1 MRVSTAHT
9 YDKAIESLQKRQT
22 ELADSQSQLTS
33 GKKVNVP
40 SDDPIAAAR
49 AERALAT
56 IARSDANQRALEA
69 SRNVMQIA
77 ESSMA
82 DAVDLIQ
89 SARESI
95 VSAGNAS
102 FTDAERK
109 SVAKKLQ
116 EIRTQLLTV
125 ANRADGGGGFVF
137 GGQGA
142 DTAPFIDAPGGV
154 QFIGQGGETL
164 AAAGEQMNLTVDGQN
179 VWLKASSGNGV
190 FVSDASA
197 TNTGTGWIN
206 SGSVT
211 NPQANPY
218 LTGLSNAQ
226 YDIDFQVSGGATTYT
241 VNGGPA
247 TPYVSGQAI
256 VFDGMSVSIKGA
268 PANGDKFTVNPS
280 QKNLSVFDA
289 LDSAIQALGASNL
302 NNGQISQAVNKGIAN
317 MDAVLSTMQGAR
329 SGVGETLNRMD
340 GTENR
345 ISATKL
351 AAQTE
356 RSNAED
362 LDMTDAISSFQAKQ
376 SGYDA
381 ALKSYSMVQKMSL
394 FQYLNS

>member
-22 ELADSQSQLTS
+22 DLAAAQAQLTT

-49 AERALAT
+49 AERSLAT
-56 IARSDANQRALEA
+56 IARSDANQRALDA
-69 SRNVMQIA
+69 SRNAMQIA

-89 SARESI
+89 QARETI

-102 FTDAERK
+102 FTDSERK

-142 DTAPFIDAPGGV
+142 DTPPFIDAPGGV
-154 QFIGQGGETL
+154 QFVGKGGETQ
-164 AAAGEQMNLTVDGQN
+164 AAAGEQMNLTIDGEN
-179 VWLKASSGNGV
+179 VWLKANSGNGV
-190 FVSDASA
+190 FTTSA
-197 TNTGTGWIN
+197 TLQSGSTAWVT

-211 NPQANPY
+211 NPSANPY
-218 LTGLSNAQ
+218 LTGLSNAP
-226 YDIDFQVSGGATTYT
+226 YDIDFQVSGGVTTYT

-256 VFDGMSVSIKGA
+256 VFDGMSVTVKGG
-268 PANGDKFTVNPS
+268 PANGDKFTISPS
-280 QKNLSVFDA
+280 QKDLSVFKA
-289 LDSAIQALGASNL
+289 LDNVIATLSASNQ
-302 NNGQISQAVNKGIAN
+302 NNGQVSQAVNKGVAD
-317 MDAVLSTMQGAR
+317 MDSVLSTMQGAR
-329 SGVGETLNRMD
+329 SAVGETLNRMD

-351 AAQTE
+351 AAQSE

-362 LDMTDAISSFQAKQ
+362 LDMTEAISSFQAKQ
-376 SGYDA
+376 TGYDA

>member
-49 AERALAT
+49 AERSLAT

-95 VSAGNAS
+95 VS
-102 FTDAERK
+102 
-109 SVAKKLQ
+109 
-116 EIRTQLLTV
+116 
-125 ANRADGGGGFVF
+125 
-137 GGQGA
+137 A

-206 SGSVT
+206 S
-211 NPQANPY
+211 
-218 LTGLSNAQ
+218 
-226 YDIDFQVSGGATTYT
+226 
-241 VNGGPA
+241 
-247 TPYVSGQAI
+247 
-256 VFDGMSVSIKGA
+256 
-268 PANGDKFTVNPS
+268 
-280 QKNLSVFDA
+280 
-289 LDSAIQALGASNL
+289 
-302 NNGQISQAVNKGIAN
+302 
-317 MDAVLSTMQGAR
+317 
-329 SGVGETLNRMD
+329 
-340 GTENR
+340 
-345 ISATKL
+345 
-351 AAQTE
+351 
-356 RSNAED
+356 
-362 LDMTDAISSFQAKQ
+362 
-376 SGYDA
+376 
-381 ALKSYSMVQKMSL
+381 
-394 FQYLNS
+394 

>member
-9 YDKAIESLQKRQT
+9 YDVAIESLQKRQS
-22 ELADSQSQLTS
+22 ELAASQSQLTT

-56 IARSDANQRALEA
+56 IGRSDANQRALDA

-77 ESSMA
+77 ESSMG

-89 SARESI
+89 NAREAL
-95 VSAGNAS
+95 VAAGNAS
-102 FTDAERK
+102 YTDAERK
-109 SVAKKLQ
+109 SVAKKLT

-137 GGQGA
+137 GGQGSS
-142 DTAPFIDAPGGV
+142 APPFVDAPGGV
-154 QFIGQGGETL
+154 QFVGQGGE
-164 AAAGEQMNLTVDGQN
+164 ARAPAGESMNLTVDGEN
-179 VWLKASSGNGV
+179 VWLKGSEGNGV
-190 FVSDASA
+190 FVTDANA
-197 TNTGTGWIN
+197 TNTGSGWITA
-206 SGSVT
+206 GSVS
-211 NPQANPY
+211 NPYTNPY
-218 LTGLSNAQ
+218 LTGTSSAP
-226 YDIDFQVSGGATTYT
+226 YTIDFQVSAGATTYT
-241 VNGGPA
+241 INGGAP

-256 VFDGMSVSIKGA
+256 TVDGMSVSIKGA
-268 PANGDKFTVNPS
+268 PANADQFTINPS

-289 LDSAIQALGASNL
+289 LDKAIQSLNTGNL
-302 NNGQISQAVNKGIAN
+302 NNGQITQAVNRGISD
-317 MDAVLSTMQGAR
+317 MDSALSSMSGAR
-329 SGVGETLNRMD
+329 SATGETLNRMD

-351 AAQTE
+351 AAQSE
-356 RSNAED
+356 RSSAED
-362 LDMTDAISSFQAKQ
+362 LDMTEAISGFQAKQ
-376 SGYDA
+376 AGYDA

>member
-1 MRVSTAHT
+1 
-9 YDKAIESLQKRQT
+9 
-22 ELADSQSQLTS
+22 
-33 GKKVNVP
+33 
-40 SDDPIAAAR
+40 
-49 AERALAT
+49 
-56 IARSDANQRALEA
+56 
-69 SRNVMQIA
+69 MQIA

-89 SARESI
+89 SARH
-95 VSAGNAS
+95 
-102 FTDAERK
+102 R
-109 SVAKKLQ
+109 LRRQ
-116 EIRTQLLTV
+116 CQLHRCRTQERGQEV
-125 ANRADGGGGFVF
+125 ARNSHSAADR
-137 GGQGA
+137 GQPSRWWWRLRVWRPRCRHS
-142 DTAPFIDAPGGV
+142 PFIDAPGGV

-247 TPYVSGQAI
+247 TPTSAARPSSSTACRSRSRGARQRRQVHSQ
-256 VFDGMSVSIKGA
+256 SIA
-268 PANGDKFTVNPS
+268 
-280 QKNLSVFDA
+280 KNLSVFDA

-317 MDAVLSTMQGAR
+317 MDAVLSTMQGRPIGRGRNAQPHGWHR
-329 SGVGETLNRMD
+329 KPHQRHQAGCANR
-340 GTENR
+340 
-345 ISATKL
+345 
-351 AAQTE
+351 
-356 RSNAED
+356 
-362 LDMTDAISSFQAKQ
+362 
-376 SGYDA
+376 
-381 ALKSYSMVQKMSL
+381 ALQCGRPRHD
-394 FQYLNS
+394 